1 MFFHKYNSFGYILEK
16 RLSIVAN
23 YVIFKKRIIVMPFK
37 QKIKRLEIQD
47 MFLNISPVGW
57 INSRQTRSDF
67 SEKSNTVK
75 SFLGVCYVSGE
86 TCSPP
91 IEHCLRARLNHD
103 PLSSLNI

>member
-47 MFLNISPVGW
+47 MFLNISSVGLF
-57 INSRQTRSDF
+57 NSRQIRFYLWEIFNST
-67 SEKSNTVK
+67 EVK
-75 SFLGVCYVSGE
+75 ILFILIFVY
-86 TCSPP
+86 
-91 IEHCLRARLNHD
+91 LNKISH
-103 PLSSLNI
+103 